1 MHTTARF
8 LAAPCARLLLLPDAD
23 GLDAPLAAAHMR
35 GACEVRPV
43 PGAGHV
49 LHEDAPDKVAEALRA
64 FLSRHGLSSRAEEAL
79 LREKLRR
86 ARAAAEA

>member
-1 MHTTARF
+1 M
-8 LAAPCARLLLLPDAD
+8 LARLAWP
-23 GLDAPLAAAHMR
+23 R
-35 GACEVRPV
+35 TVTTQRSVRPV